1 VSIPEDGPWV
11 VDWRDVERDSQGND
25 LLHEGIDSVVVGFF
39 ADMTVAEV
47 EAQILDLELIATSL
61 WEVELE
67 GGRTAD
73 LADARGRDGGG
84 AFPGFAR
91 SEDGVWLLG
100 LLCSTCQNPSPLLLA
115 VLEPSAGGE

>member
-1 VSIPEDGPWV
+1 V
-11 VDWRDVERDSQGND
+11 VDWRDVTRDSLGND
-25 LLHEGIDSVVVGFF
+25 IVFESIDSVIVGFF
-39 ADMTVAEV
+39 ADMTLDEI

-73 LADARGRDGGG
+73 LADARGRSGGG

-91 SEDGVWLLG
+91 DEEGIWMLALM
-100 LLCSTCQNPSPLLLA
+100 CSTCQNPSPIMLA
-115 VLEPSAGGE
+115 VLEPDAS